1 MVLTVRT
8 SSPTNRYRSVET
20 TCSYRAFRLP
30 AKSLCG
36 INCVLAPGKLDLGG
50 ENVNATFALRRR
62 QWCLSFWSGLVGS
75 AEVLVVRE
83 IGFTIVT

>member
-20 TCSYRAFRLP
+20 TCYRAFRLP

-62 QWCLSFWSGLVGS
+62 QWCLSLWSGLVGS

-83 IGFTIVT
+83 LGFTIVT